1 LLWNMI
7 YFTEHISKMVH
18 IRNNWRSHTT
28 QHFLTLQKGQFNEH
42 IGWRNWNE
50 NRANMRIKF
59 PGLWDLIL
67 LQVTK
72 RQNVVQKCAVKSWF
86 AIHLLYSGKYY
97 KGDVTYIVQNGRL
110 HLVSKTYDTYM
121 GAHSRKSFGWVFGS
135 IYRRVN
141 FSLVFSLVR

>member
-1 LLWNMI
+1 MKIEQI
-7 YFTEHISKMVH
+7 Y
-18 IRNNWRSHTT
+18 
-28 QHFLTLQKGQFNEH
+28 
-42 IGWRNWNE
+42 
-50 NRANMRIKF
+50 MRIKF

-72 RQNVVQKCAVKSWF
+72 RHNVKQKCAVKYWF

-121 GAHSRKSFGWVFGS
+121 GAYSQKSFVSVFGL
-135 IYRRVN
+135 IYREGN
-141 FSLVFSLVR
+141 FILVSSFLR